1 MEKMVNGAR
10 RLQAC
15 LVCRHCFSWIVL
27 VIGVVVLLISLGWE
41 PSEAKKMKIGWVER
55 VRVFPG
61 NLLMMAK
68 IDTGADNSSIHA
80 TNIEAFKKNNEQ
92 WVRFTV
98 TPFQGDP
105 TVIERPVFRMTQIT
119 RHGVPDED
127 RLVVKMGIC
136 LGPVYKEDMEINLAD
151 RSNFEYKMLIGRSFL
166 RGEAIVDPSKEFT
179 QEPQCFPE

>member
-1 MEKMVNGAR
+1 MEKMINGAR
-10 RLQAC
+10 RQKPC
-15 LVCRHCFSWIVL
+15 LSRRHCFSLFLL
-27 VIGVVVLLISLGWE
+27 VSGIVVLLIGWGTV

-80 TNIEAFKKNNEQ
+80 TSIESFKKNDEQ

-98 TPFQGDP
+98 TPIQGDP
-105 TVIERPVFRMTQIT
+105 KVIERPIFRLTQIT
-119 RHGVPDED
+119 RHGAPDED

-136 LGPVYKEDMEINLAD
+136 LGPVYKEDMEVNLAD

-166 RGEAIVDPSKEFT
+166 RGEAMVDPSKEFT